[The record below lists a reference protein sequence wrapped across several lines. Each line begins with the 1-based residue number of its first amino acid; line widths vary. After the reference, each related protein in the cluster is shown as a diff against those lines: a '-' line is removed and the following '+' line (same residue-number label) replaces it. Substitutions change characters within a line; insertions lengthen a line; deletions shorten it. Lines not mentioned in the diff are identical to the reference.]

1 MLMIMLIAVY
11 EELITRKMLM
21 TIIHDD
27 DEAENH
33 KDDDEDCK
41 YKEDGEVDERIDFGR
56 MTRSRRKDLGLS
68 LDVLTTDTGCR
79 YDLTTRLT

>member
-1 MLMIMLIAVY
+1 MCDFNVIKNVQKG
-11 EELITRKMLM
+11 ELNEFIVCSASPLPGKTRCCQ
-21 TIIHDD
+21 HDLS
-27 DEAENH
+27 N
-33 KDDDEDCK
+33 
-41 YKEDGEVDERIDFGR
+41 EDGEVDERIDFGR